1 MNNIRLIKNTII
13 DKKKWDLCVEGSVNR
28 THYALS
34 WYLDIVADKW
44 DAVVYG
50 DYELIFP
57 VTYKNLIPF
66 ISTVKIIYQPM
77 FCQQLGFFSNDID
90 LINDEKILKQILS
103 LVKKKYFSF
112 GYSFNN
118 FNSESIKSNFF
129 SSNFKEVS
137 KKTNLI
143 LNLFDNYKNL
153 HVKYSDN
160 TKRNLKKTILLD
172 FRKSNDN
179 LIFLNFYK
187 KNVPSAANLK
197 SKHFNKIYKL
207 LENLKKRGNSEIIL
221 AYEKD
226 ILVAV
231 ICIVKIFDTHT
242 LLFNASIRLPKNK
255 NYMARLI
262 DFYIKKYSG
271 TKNILDFEGSSL
283 AGVKRFYQGFG
294 AIEKNYINVS
304 KFR

>member
-1 MNNIRLIKNTII
+1 MNSIRFIKNNII

-57 VTYKNLIPF
+57 VTYKNIIPF
-66 ISTVKIIYQPM
+66 IPAIKIISQPM
-77 FCQQLGFFSNDID
+77 FCQQLGFFSNNAE
-90 LINDEKILKQILS
+90 LISDRKILIQIINLI
-103 LVKKKYFSF
+103 KKKYFSVS
-112 GYSFNN
+112 YSFNN
-118 FNSESIKSNFF
+118 FNSESIKLNFF
-129 SSNFKEVS
+129 SSNFKHVS

-143 LNLFDNYKNL
+143 LNLYDNYNNL
-153 HVKYSDN
+153 YVKYSNN
-160 TKRNLKKTILLD
+160 TKRNLKKIFLLE
-172 FRKSNDN
+172 FRKTNDN
-179 LIFLNFYK
+179 SIFLNFYK
-187 KNVPSAANLK
+187 KNIPLAANLK
-197 SKHFNKIYKL
+197 TKHFNRINKL
-207 LENLKKRGNSEIIL
+207 LENFKDRGNSEIIL
-221 AYEKD
+221 AYDND

-231 ICIVKIFDTHT
+231 ICVVKIFNTHT
-242 LLFNASIRLPKNK
+242 LLFNASVRASQNK
-255 NYMARLI
+255 NYMLRLI

-283 AGVKRFYQGFG
+283 AGVRRFYQGFG

>member
-1 MNNIRLIKNTII
+1 MNNIKFVKNNII
-13 DKKKWDLCVEGSVNR
+13 DKKKWDLCVEASVNR

-57 VTYKNLIPF
+57 ITYRNLIPL
-66 ISTVKIIYQPM
+66 ISTVKIIRQPM
-77 FCQQLGFFSNDID
+77 FCQQLGFFSNNVE
-90 LINDEKILKQILS
+90 LINDEKILSQIVNLI
-103 LVKKKYFSF
+103 KKKYFSAS
-112 GYSFNN
+112 YSFNN
-118 FNSESIKSNFF
+118 FNSESIKLNFF
-129 SSNFKEVS
+129 SSNFKHVT

-143 LNLFDNYKNL
+143 LNLSDNYNNL
-153 HVKYSDN
+153 YDKYSNN
-160 TKRNLKKTILLD
+160 TKRNLKNFFLLD
-172 FRKSNDN
+172 FRKTNDYS
-179 LIFLNFYK
+179 IFLNFYK
-187 KNVPSAANLK
+187 KNIPLAAKLK
-197 SKHFNKIYKL
+197 TKHFNIINKL
-207 LENLKKRGNSEIIL
+207 LENFKITGNSEIIL
-221 AYEKD
+221 AYDKD

-242 LLFNASIRLPKNK
+242 LLFNASVRSYQNK
-255 NYMARLI
+255 NYMLRLI

-283 AGVKRFYQGFG
+283 PGVSRFYKGFG

-304 KFR
+304 KFI